1 MSKPQGS
8 GGAAGV
14 DLRLLWGC
22 SPCPRPPGFDAHP
35 QEAILP
41 QVTEA
46 RGGWLG
52 LRRELHRAPKRG
64 GPSLMTYVGRGVVL
78 LLRLGFSGS
87 APRHRLRWP

>member
-1 MSKPQGS
+1 M
-8 GGAAGV
+8 
-14 DLRLLWGC
+14 
-22 SPCPRPPGFDAHP
+22 
-35 QEAILP
+35 P